1 VSFNLTVFILAAIE
15 MPHKSARR
23 INSMRLVFPTRI
35 RTALFAGLLLGGLA
49 VAGAQQPSDQ
59 SPPPQPA
66 PSTDPQAP
74 QTAPPEDQQTAPQ
87 ADQQTAAQP
96 SAPQADPQPAAQPSA
111 PQETQQAA
119 PQADQQPVPQTASPA
134 DNTPADNTKMNER
147 DRNPNE
153 PTADRQKDNRSD
165 REITQQVRKAIVKDK
180 SLSTYAHNVKVITQN
195 GTVTLKGPV
204 RSEEEKK
211 AIEAKAAEVAGQDK
225 VTNQLD
231 VKSKD

>member
-1 VSFNLTVFILAAIE
+1 MAERGT
-15 MPHKSARR
+15 PCRC
-23 INSMRLVFPTRI
+23 T
-35 RTALFAGLLLGGLA
+35 
-49 VAGAQQPSDQ
+49 
-59 SPPPQPA
+59 
-66 PSTDPQAP
+66 
-74 QTAPPEDQQTAPQ
+74 QTAPPADQQTAPQ
-87 ADQQTAAQP
+87 ADQQ
-96 SAPQADPQPAAQPSA
+96 PAAQS
-111 PQETQQAA
+111 
-119 PQADQQPVPQTASPA
+119 ASPA
-134 DNTPADNTKMNER
+134 DNTKLNEQ
-147 DRNPNE
+147 DRNANE

-195 GTVTLKGPV
+195 GMVTLKGPV